1 MRTEQINV
9 SLTPELA
16 KFLKHKVKSGLYNS
30 VSEAVREL
38 VREQKLR
45 DAKRRK
51 VQKSLEKG
59 LAAGRL
65 GVLPNQETVARKLA
79 DFDDEDEETVAAV
92 REGFA
97 EIERGEGIEISSEDE
112 LKQFFKHLRTQARR
126 ELAVDSR
133 NGRKAGG

>member
-16 KFLKHKVKSGLYNS
+16 KFLKDKVKSGLYNS

-45 DAKRRK
+45 DARRRK
-51 VQKSLEKG
+51 VQKSLQEG

-65 GVLPNQETVARKLA
+65 GVLPNPETVARTLA
-79 DFDDEDEETVAAV
+79 DFEEEDEETIAAV
-92 REGFA
+92 REGFT
-97 EIERGEGIEISSEDE
+97 EIERGEGIEISNEDE
-112 LKQFFKHLRTQARR
+112 LKQFFKNLRTQARR
-126 ELAVDSR
+126 EFAAECRD
-133 NGRKAGG
+133 GRKAGG